1 MTFGSCRFLFHQ
13 FIQRDKAH
21 QIVANLN
28 SLPTFAAAFVRRTYV
43 DRPNQ
48 FMCGI
53 RSKRF
58 QLCVLFNLLDKQFK
72 VLHLLL
78 LQFDLLAQDL
88 HFLFQRFLL
97 VLVVLA
103 HGGKSFIAQ
112 LSSDVVLI
120 EADEQVIQLFKAL
133 GGFLKLLALD
143 SKDFFTFQSKT
154 LLHDR
159 MEIRLMVRDDLN
171 DHLHVLPDQL
181 FQNYSSNKVGRAC
194 AGVAAVVGADEMM
207 LTLFEVVGGTVYEI
221 RLFIRI
227 IQIILAAP

>member
-1 MTFGSCRFLFHQ
+1 M
-13 FIQRDKAH
+13 
-21 QIVANLN
+21 
-28 SLPTFAAAFVRRTYV
+28 
-43 DRPNQ
+43 
-48 FMCGI
+48 
-53 RSKRF
+53 
-58 QLCVLFNLLDKQFK
+58 
-72 VLHLLL
+72 
-78 LQFDLLAQDL
+78 
-88 HFLFQRFLL
+88 
-97 VLVVLA
+97 
-103 HGGKSFIAQ
+103 
-112 LSSDVVLI
+112 
-120 EADEQVIQLFKAL
+120 IQLFKAL